1 METAKG
7 EICMSLIPD
16 YANTVGSAMS
26 YNRKAADTKG
36 KEKTDGNASSEKTGK
51 ADKADKTDRTGKT
64 GTVTGRTIGNPKLS
78 EKAAKYYEELKRK
91 YSNMDFI
98 LVSEDQKEKARAQAG
113 SYANA
118 SKMVVLIDEDKIE
131 RMAEDENYRRQY
143 ETIIA
148 NAGSGIAQMKSSL
161 EASGTKVKGYGM
173 QVNDGG
179 TAIYFAVLQKSSDA
193 QKERIEKKREKAA
206 EEKKAEARRA
216 QKDAQE
222 KRIRDGK
229 NQRDE
234 HAAERVNKTDETAEA
249 DWENTVTITAS
260 SIEELLKKIS
270 DYQQNERMNTVQTKE
285 ERLVGGHIDYKG

>member
-1 METAKG
+1 
-7 EICMSLIPD
+7 MSLIPD
-16 YANTVGSAMS
+16 YANAVGSAMS

-51 ADKADKTDRTGKT
+51 ANKADKTDRTGKT

-143 ETIIA
+143 EAIIA

-179 TAIYFAVLQKSSDA
+179 TATYFAVLQKSSDA

-234 HAAERVNKTDETAEA
+234 HAAERVNKTDEASEA
-249 DWENTVTITAS
+249 PS
-260 SIEELLKKIS
+260 SRSPWRRRSLRA
-270 DYQQNERMNTVQTKE
+270 D
-285 ERLVGGHIDYKG
+285 

>member
-1 METAKG
+1 
-7 EICMSLIPD
+7 MSLIPD
-16 YANTVGSAMS
+16 YANAVGSAMS

-51 ADKADKTDRTGKT
+51 ANKADKTDRTGKT

-143 ETIIA
+143 EAIIA

-179 TAIYFAVLQKSSDA
+179 TATYFAVLQKSSDA
-193 QKERIEKKREKAA
+193 QKERIEQKREKGA

-260 SIEELLKKIS
+260 SIGELLKKIS

>member
-51 ADKADKTDRTGKT
+51 GNKADKTDRTGKT

-143 ETIIA
+143 EAIIA

-179 TAIYFAVLQKSSDA
+179 TATYFAVLQKSSDA

-222 KRIRDGK
+222 KRIRDRK

-234 HAAERVNKTDETAEA
+234 HAAERVNKTDEASES

-260 SIEELLKKIS
+260 SIGELLKKIS

>member
-16 YANTVGSAMS
+16 YANAVGSAMS

-51 ADKADKTDRTGKT
+51 ANKADKTDRTGKT

-143 ETIIA
+143 EAIIA

-179 TAIYFAVLQKSSDA
+179 TATYFAVLQKSSDA

-206 EEKKAEARRA
+206 EEKKTEARRA

-229 NQRDE
+229 DE
-234 HAAERVNKTDETAEA
+234 NAAERVNKTDETAEA

-260 SIEELLKKIS
+260 SIGELLKKIG

>member
-1 METAKG
+1 MQMQWEVPCP
-7 EICMSLIPD
+7 I
-16 YANTVGSAMS
+16 TV
-26 YNRKAADTKG
+26 RRQTQKG

-51 ADKADKTDRTGKT
+51 ANKADKTDRTGKT

-143 ETIIA
+143 EAIIA

-161 EASGTKVKGYGM
+161 EASGTK
-173 QVNDGG
+173 
-179 TAIYFAVLQKSSDA
+179 S
-193 QKERIEKKREKAA
+193 KRL
-206 EEKKAEARRA
+206 R
-216 QKDAQE
+216 
-222 KRIRDGK
+222 
-229 NQRDE
+229 
-234 HAAERVNKTDETAEA
+234 HAGE
-249 DWENTVTITAS
+249 
-260 SIEELLKKIS
+260 
-270 DYQQNERMNTVQTKE
+270 
-285 ERLVGGHIDYKG
+285 

>member
-1 METAKG
+1 MQWEVPCP
-7 EICMSLIPD
+7 I
-16 YANTVGSAMS
+16 TV
-26 YNRKAADTKG
+26 RRQTQ
-36 KEKTDGNASSEKTGK
+36 KTDGNASSEKTGK
-51 ADKADKTDRTGKT
+51 ANKADKTDRTGKT

-98 LVSEDQKEKARAQAG
+98 LVSEDQKEKARTQAG

-131 RMAEDENYRRQY
+131 RMAEDENYCRQY
-143 ETIIA
+143 EAIIA

-179 TAIYFAVLQKSSDA
+179 TATYFAVLQKSSDA

-234 HAAERVNKTDETAEA
+234 HAAERVNKTDEASEA

-270 DYQQNERMNTVQTKE
+270 DYQQNERMNTVQTTE

>member
-1 METAKG
+1 
-7 EICMSLIPD
+7 MSLIPD
-16 YANTVGSAMS
+16 YANAVGSAMS

-51 ADKADKTDRTGKT
+51 ANKADKTDRTGKT

-98 LVSEDQKEKARAQAG
+98 LVSEDQKEKARTQAG

-143 ETIIA
+143 EAIIA

-173 QVNDGG
+173 QVND
-179 TAIYFAVLQKSSDA
+179 
-193 QKERIEKKREKAA
+193 
-206 EEKKAEARRA
+206 
-216 QKDAQE
+216 AQE

-234 HAAERVNKTDETAEA
+234 HAAERVNKTDEASEA

>member
-16 YANTVGSAMS
+16 YANAVGSAMS

-51 ADKADKTDRTGKT
+51 ANKADKTDRTGKT

-143 ETIIA
+143 EAIIA

-179 TAIYFAVLQKSSDA
+179 TATYFAVLQKSSDA

-206 EEKKAEARRA
+206 EEKKAKARQA

-222 KRIRDGK
+222 KQIRDGK

-234 HAAERVNKTDETAEA
+234 HATERVNKTDETAEA

-260 SIEELLKKIS
+260 SIGELLKKIS

>member
-1 METAKG
+1 MAKG

-16 YANTVGSAMS
+16 YANAVGSAMS

-51 ADKADKTDRTGKT
+51 ANKADKTDRTGKT

-143 ETIIA
+143 EAIIA

-179 TAIYFAVLQKSSDA
+179 TATYFAVLQKSSDA

-216 QKDAQE
+216 QKEAQE

-234 HAAERVNKTDETAEA
+234 HAAERVNKTDEASAA

>member
-1 METAKG
+1 
-7 EICMSLIPD
+7 MSLIPD
-16 YANTVGSAMS
+16 YANAVGSAMS

-51 ADKADKTDRTGKT
+51 ANKADKTDRTGKT

-143 ETIIA
+143 EAIIA
-148 NAGSGIAQMKSSL
+148 NAGSSIAQMKSSL

-173 QVNDGG
+173 QVTDGG
-179 TAIYFAVLQKSSDA
+179 TATYFAVLQKSSDA

-234 HAAERVNKTDETAEA
+234 HATERVNKTDETAEA

-270 DYQQNERMNTVQTKE
+270 DYQQNERMNTVQTTE

>member
-1 METAKG
+1 
-7 EICMSLIPD
+7 MSLIPD
-16 YANTVGSAMS
+16 YANAVGSAMS

-51 ADKADKTDRTGKT
+51 ANKADKTDRTGKT

-143 ETIIA
+143 EAIIA

-179 TAIYFAVLQKSSDA
+179 TATYFAVLQKSSDA

-206 EEKKAEARRA
+206 EEKKAKARQA

-222 KRIRDGK
+222 KQIRDGK

-234 HAAERVNKTDETAEA
+234 HATERVNKTDETAEA

-260 SIEELLKKIS
+260 SIGELLKKIS

>member
-1 METAKG
+1 
-7 EICMSLIPD
+7 MSLIPD
-16 YANTVGSAMS
+16 YANAVGSAMS

-51 ADKADKTDRTGKT
+51 ANKADKTNRTGKT

-143 ETIIA
+143 EAIIA

-179 TAIYFAVLQKSSDA
+179 TATYFAVLQKSSDA

-206 EEKKAEARRA
+206 EEKKTEARRA

-260 SIEELLKKIS
+260 SIGELLKKIS

>member
-1 METAKG
+1 
-7 EICMSLIPD
+7 MSLIPD
-16 YANTVGSAMS
+16 YANAVGSAMS

-51 ADKADKTDRTGKT
+51 ANKADKTDRTGKT

-143 ETIIA
+143 EAIIA

-179 TAIYFAVLQKSSDA
+179 TATYFAVLQKSSDA

-206 EEKKAEARRA
+206 EEKKTEARRA

-249 DWENTVTITAS
+249 DWENTVTITES
-260 SIEELLKKIS
+260 SIGELLKKIG

>member
-1 METAKG
+1 
-7 EICMSLIPD
+7 MSLIPD
-16 YANTVGSAMS
+16 YANAVGSAMS

-51 ADKADKTDRTGKT
+51 ANKADKTDRTGKT

-143 ETIIA
+143 EAIIA

-179 TAIYFAVLQKSSDA
+179 TATYFAVLQKSSDA

-206 EEKKAEARRA
+206 EEKKTEARRA

-260 SIEELLKKIS
+260 SIGELLKKIG

>member
-1 METAKG
+1 
-7 EICMSLIPD
+7 MSLIPD
-16 YANTVGSAMS
+16 YANAVGSAMS

-51 ADKADKTDRTGKT
+51 ANKADKTDRTGKT

-143 ETIIA
+143 EAIIA

-179 TAIYFAVLQKSSDA
+179 TATYFAVLQKSSDA

-206 EEKKAEARRA
+206 EEKKAKARQA

-260 SIEELLKKIS
+260 SIGELLKKIS

>member
-1 METAKG
+1 
-7 EICMSLIPD
+7 MSLIPD
-16 YANTVGSAMS
+16 YANAVGSAMS

-51 ADKADKTDRTGKT
+51 ANKADKTDRTGKT

-143 ETIIA
+143 EAIIA

-173 QVNDGG
+173 QAPPPILPCCRSLPTRRRSG
-179 TAIYFAVLQKSSDA
+179 LRKSA
-193 QKERIEKKREKAA
+193 RRRRKKR
-206 EEKKAEARRA
+206 RR
-216 QKDAQE
+216 
-222 KRIRDGK
+222 RRDG
-229 NQRDE
+229 R
-234 HAAERVNKTDETAEA
+234 RKTRRRSGSGTE
-249 DWENTVTITAS
+249 
-260 SIEELLKKIS
+260 KIK
-270 DYQQNERMNTVQTKE
+270 EMNMRQSV
-285 ERLVGGHIDYKG
+285 

>member
-1 METAKG
+1 
-7 EICMSLIPD
+7 
-16 YANTVGSAMS
+16 
-26 YNRKAADTKG
+26 
-36 KEKTDGNASSEKTGK
+36 
-51 ADKADKTDRTGKT
+51 
-64 GTVTGRTIGNPKLS
+64 
-78 EKAAKYYEELKRK
+78 
-91 YSNMDFI
+91 MDFI

-143 ETIIA
+143 EAIIA

-179 TAIYFAVLQKSSDA
+179 TATYFAVLQKSSDA

-216 QKDAQE
+216 QKEAQE

-229 NQRDE
+229 SKR
-234 HAAERVNKTDETAEA
+234 
-249 DWENTVTITAS
+249 
-260 SIEELLKKIS
+260 
-270 DYQQNERMNTVQTKE
+270 
-285 ERLVGGHIDYKG
+285 

>member
-1 METAKG
+1 MDISE
-7 EICMSLIPD
+7 
-16 YANTVGSAMS
+16 
-26 YNRKAADTKG
+26 AADTKG

-51 ADKADKTDRTGKT
+51 ANKADKTDRTGKT

-98 LVSEDQKEKARAQAG
+98 LVSEDQKEKARTQAG

-143 ETIIA
+143 EAIIA

-179 TAIYFAVLQKSSDA
+179 TATYFAVLQKSSDA

-234 HAAERVNKTDETAEA
+234 HAAEREA

-270 DYQQNERMNTVQTKE
+270 DYQQNERMNTVQTTE

>member
-1 METAKG
+1 
-7 EICMSLIPD
+7 MSLIPD
-16 YANTVGSAMS
+16 YANAVGSAMS

-36 KEKTDGNASSEKTGK
+36 KEKTDGNALSEKTGK
-51 ADKADKTDRTGKT
+51 ANKADKTDRTGKT

-143 ETIIA
+143 EAIIA

-179 TAIYFAVLQKSSDA
+179 TATYFAVLQKSSGA

-206 EEKKAEARRA
+206 EEKKAC
-216 QKDAQE
+216 
-222 KRIRDGK
+222 
-229 NQRDE
+229 
-234 HAAERVNKTDETAEA
+234 
-249 DWENTVTITAS
+249 
-260 SIEELLKKIS
+260 LLYTS
-270 DYQQNERMNTVQTKE
+270 DVIPVF
-285 ERLVGGHIDYKG
+285 LVGFLVCLAHADQLVSHFLRDIFLNLLDESVILQSGAGDIERKIRTIDHTL

>member
-1 METAKG
+1 MAKG

-16 YANTVGSAMS
+16 YANAVGSAMS

-51 ADKADKTDRTGKT
+51 ANKADKTDRTGKT

-98 LVSEDQKEKARAQAG
+98 LVSGDQKEKARAQAG

-143 ETIIA
+143 EAIIA

-179 TAIYFAVLQKSSDA
+179 TATYFAVLQKSSDA

-206 EEKKAEARRA
+206 EEKKTEARRA

-234 HAAERVNKTDETAEA
+234 HAAERVNKTDEASEA

>member
-1 METAKG
+1 
-7 EICMSLIPD
+7 MSLIPD
-16 YANTVGSAMS
+16 YANAVGSAMS

-51 ADKADKTDRTGKT
+51 ANKADKTDRTGKT

-143 ETIIA
+143 EAIIA

-179 TAIYFAVLQKSSDA
+179 TSLPTRRRSGLRKSA
-193 QKERIEKKREKAA
+193 RRRRKKRRRRRNGRRKKRRRSGSGTEKIK
-206 EEKKAEARRA
+206 EM
-216 QKDAQE
+216 
-222 KRIRDGK
+222 
-229 NQRDE
+229 NM
-234 HAAERVNKTDETAEA
+234 
-249 DWENTVTITAS
+249 
-260 SIEELLKKIS
+260 
-270 DYQQNERMNTVQTKE
+270 QQSV
-285 ERLVGGHIDYKG
+285 

>member
-1 METAKG
+1 
-7 EICMSLIPD
+7 
-16 YANTVGSAMS
+16 MS

-51 ADKADKTDRTGKT
+51 ADKTDRTERIGKT

-91 YSNMDFI
+91 YSNMDFL

-143 ETIIA
+143 EAVIA

-179 TAIYFAVLQKSSDA
+179 TATYFAVLQKSSDA

-206 EEKKAEARRA
+206 EKKKAEAKRA
-216 QKDAQE
+216 QKEAQE
-222 KRIRDGK
+222 KRIKDGK

-234 HAAERVNKTDETAEA
+234 HAAERVNKTDTASDS

-270 DYQQNERMNTVQTKE
+270 DYQQNERMNTVQTTE
-285 ERLVGGHIDYKG
+285 ERMVGGHIDYKG

>member
-16 YANTVGSAMS
+16 YANAVGSAMS

-51 ADKADKTDRTGKT
+51 ANKADKTDRTGKT

-143 ETIIA
+143 EAIIA

-179 TAIYFAVLQKSSDA
+179 TATYFAVLQKSSDA

-206 EEKKAEARRA
+206 EEKKTEARRA

-229 NQRDE
+229 NE
-234 HAAERVNKTDETAEA
+234 NAAERVNKTDETAEA

-260 SIEELLKKIS
+260 SIGELLKKIG

>member
-1 METAKG
+1 
-7 EICMSLIPD
+7 MSLIPD
-16 YANTVGSAMS
+16 YANAVGSAMS

-51 ADKADKTDRTGKT
+51 ANKADKTDRTGKT

-143 ETIIA
+143 EAIIA

-179 TAIYFAVLQKSSDA
+179 TATYFAVLQKASDA

-206 EEKKAEARRA
+206 EEKKTEARRA

-260 SIEELLKKIS
+260 SIGELLKKIS

>member
-1 METAKG
+1 
-7 EICMSLIPD
+7 MSLIPD
-16 YANTVGSAMS
+16 YANAVGSAMS

-51 ADKADKTDRTGKT
+51 ANKADKTDRTGKT

-143 ETIIA
+143 EAIIA

-179 TAIYFAVLQKSSDA
+179 TATYFAVLQKASES
-193 QKERIEKKREKAA
+193 
-206 EEKKAEARRA
+206 
-216 QKDAQE
+216 
-222 KRIRDGK
+222 G
-229 NQRDE
+229 
-234 HAAERVNKTDETAEA
+234 
-249 DWENTVTITAS
+249 WENTVTITAS

-270 DYQQNERMNTVQTKE
+270 DYQQNERMNTVQTTE
-285 ERLVGGHIDYKG
+285 ERMVGGHIDYKG